1 VTFRTEVAGPA
12 TEALTP
18 DWIFDQIQEWAQRS
32 PNRIAF
38 VIDQTEQVEEYRY
51 ADVLGRADEFAS
63 VLYSKGI
70 QRGDHVGILMENV
83 PQWVFALLGAM
94 RIGAVTVPLATA
106 LPENSIQLIAD
117 HAGCKAIFADE
128 TNWEKASQVA
138 ASQGAILL
146 SASSVGVYDAAR
158 SAERKRNSAQ
168 PKDAERKRD
177 SAQPIELPA
186 PTATALLI
194 YTSGTT
200 GNPKGVELT
209 FDNLNHEIR
218 GAIESLQLTPDH
230 RILSVLPFS
239 HVLPLIAN
247 GLGQLCIGAT
257 VVFLSSISPQ
267 RIIDAFHRHRITFF
281 ICVPQFFYMLHKRVF
296 SQVASQPWLTRI
308 LFRSM
313 KGISRRVNS
322 PVLRRKLF
330 AKVHKTI
337 GPDLRLLASGGSHFD
352 RTVAQDL
359 NDLGY
364 TVLQAYGLTE
374 TSAAATITPPEDN
387 RLGTVGK
394 PIRGVTVRIEN
405 PGDSGIGEVL
415 IRGPIIMK
423 GYYRAPEKT
432 AEAIREG
439 WFRTGDLGFID
450 RDGNLSITG
459 RSKDVIVLANGENV
473 YPEELETHYSKS
485 PFIKEIC
492 ILGLSEDGAGG
503 VLHAIVVPD
512 MEEFRRR
519 GQTAITEMIRFD
531 IENLSKQ
538 VPSYYRIHSLAVR
551 DEPLPRTVTRKLK
564 RFEIQQGEADRM
576 KSKAAATEQVVA
588 PRQDD
593 PRFQSRVGAVIAELV
608 RESKSDAGPLHPSMN
623 IELDLGFDSLARV
636 ELLGLAEGR
645 LGTHIDEHQA
655 SRVFTLGE
663 LIDAFEAT
671 ASVSEKVTGRSWK
684 EIVQLATA
692 SEMPEHYALRKR
704 PLLDPLSF
712 LAMRGFKVL
721 AQVLFR
727 LRYFGLEKLPRT
739 MPFLLCPNH
748 ESFLDGPLLAA
759 ILPRQVLY
767 NIFILGYSDY
777 WQSAL
782 SRRIAEMCKIVAIDP
797 NANLVRAMQA
807 GAAGLK
813 LGRPLLIFPEGT
825 RSIDG
830 HVAEF
835 KKGAAILAVELGVPI
850 VPIGI
855 RGSFEAWPRGGRF
868 RLYPIEFHFG
878 DPIDPKGFADSADPY
893 SAVTERLRKEVKT
906 LAGDTNSG

>member
-12 TEALTP
+12 SEALAP
-18 DWIFDQIQEWAQRS
+18 DWIFDQIQEWARRS
-32 PNRIAF
+32 PDRVAF
-38 VIDQTEQVEEYRY
+38 VIDQKDKVEEYRY
-51 ADVLGRADEFAS
+51 ADVLDRADEFAS
-63 VLYSKGI
+63 ALISKGI
-70 QRGDHVGILMENV
+70 QRGDHIGILMENV

-106 LPENSIQLIAD
+106 LPENSIQLIAE
-117 HAGCKAIFADE
+117 HAGCKVLVADD
-128 TNWEKASQVA
+128 TNWEKASYVA
-138 ASQGAILL
+138 ASLGAALL
-146 SASSVGVYDAAR
+146 CPSAVGEVREAQTRQRAALPDDRPRR
-158 SAERKRNSAQ
+158 SQSA
-168 PKDAERKRD
+168 PPE
-177 SAQPIELPA
+177 
-186 PTATALLI
+186 TALLI

-209 FDNLNHEIR
+209 FDNLNHEIQ

-296 SQVASQPWLTRI
+296 SQVASQPRLTRI
-308 LFRSM
+308 LFRLM
-313 KGISRRVNS
+313 KGFGRRVNS
-322 PVLRRKLF
+322 PALRRKLF
-330 AKVHKTI
+330 SKVHKTI
-337 GPDLRLLASGGSHFD
+337 GPDLRLLASGGSYFD
-352 RTVAQDL
+352 PGVAQDL

-394 PIRGVTVRIEN
+394 PIRGVAIRIDN
-405 PGDSGIGEVL
+405 PSYDKGIGEVL

-432 AEAIREG
+432 AEAMKEG

-450 RDGNLSITG
+450 QHGYLSITG

-551 DEPLPRTVTRKLK
+551 DESLPRTVTRKLK
-564 RFEIQQGEADRM
+564 RFEIQQAEVDRM
-576 KSKAAATEQVVA
+576 TAKAAATDHREAA

-593 PRFQSRVGAVIAELV
+593 PLFLGRVGAVIAELV
-608 RESKSDAGPLHPSMN
+608 RESKTNAGPLHPSMN

-655 SRVFTLGE
+655 SRIFTLGE
-663 LIDAFEAT
+663 LIDAFEA
-671 ASVSEKVTGRSWK
+671 ASVSETATGRSWK
-684 EIVQLATA
+684 EILQTATA
-692 SEMPEHYALRKR
+692 GEMHYVWNKR
-704 PLLDPLSF
+704 PLLDPTSF
-712 LAMRGFKVL
+712 VAMRGLKVL
-721 AQVLFR
+721 ARGLFR
-727 LRYFGLEKLPRT
+727 LRYFGLEKLPHA

-759 ILPRQVLY
+759 ILPRQVMY

-782 SRRIAEMCKIVAIDP
+782 SRRIAEMCKIVPIDP

-813 LGRPLLIFPEGT
+813 QGRSVMIFPEGT

-855 RGSFEAWPRGGRF
+855 RGSFEAWPRGGSF
-868 RLYPIEFHFG
+868 RLHPIEFHFG
-878 DPIDPKGFADSADPY
+878 DPIDPKEFAASADPY
-893 SAVTERLRKEVKT
+893 SALTEKLRKDVKA

>member
-1 VTFRTEVAGPA
+1 MTFRTEVAGPA
-12 TEALTP
+12 SEALAP
-18 DWIFDQIQEWAQRS
+18 DWIFDQIQEWARRS
-32 PNRIAF
+32 PDRVAF
-38 VIDQTEQVEEYRY
+38 VIDQKDKVEEYRY
-51 ADVLGRADEFAS
+51 ADVLDRADEFAS
-63 VLYSKGI
+63 ALISKGI
-70 QRGDHVGILMENV
+70 QLGDHIGILMENV

-106 LPENSIQLIAD
+106 LPENSIQLIAE
-117 HAGCKAIFADE
+117 HAGCKVLVADE
-128 TNWEKASQVA
+128 TNWEKASHVA
-138 ASQGAILL
+138 AGLGAHLLCPSALGEVREAQARQRAALPDDRPRRSQ
-146 SASSVGVYDAAR
+146 S
-158 SAERKRNSAQ
+158 
-168 PKDAERKRD
+168 
-177 SAQPIELPA
+177 A
-186 PTATALLI
+186 PTETALLI

-209 FDNLNHEIR
+209 FDNLNHEIQ

-296 SQVASQPWLTRI
+296 SQVASQPRLARI
-308 LFRSM
+308 LFRLM
-313 KGISRRVNS
+313 KGFGRRVNS

-330 AKVHKTI
+330 SKVHKTI
-337 GPDLRLLASGGSHFD
+337 GPDLRLLASGGSYFD
-352 RTVAQDL
+352 PGVAHDL

-374 TSAAATITPPEDN
+374 TSAAATITPPQDN

-394 PIRGVTVRIEN
+394 PIRGVTIRIDN
-405 PGDSGIGEVL
+405 PSYDKGIGEVL

-432 AEAIREG
+432 AEAMKEG

-450 RDGNLSITG
+450 QHGYLSITG

-492 ILGLSEDGAGG
+492 ILGLSEDGDGG

-551 DEPLPRTVTRKLK
+551 DESLPRTVTRKLK
-564 RFEIQQGEADRM
+564 RFEIQQAEVDRM
-576 KSKAAATEQVVA
+576 KAKAAATDHREAA

-593 PRFQSRVGAVIAELV
+593 PRFLGRVGAVIAELV
-608 RESKSDAGPLHPSMN
+608 RESKPNAGPLHPSMN

-655 SRVFTLGE
+655 SRIFTLGE
-663 LIDAFEAT
+663 LIDAFEA
-671 ASVSEKVTGRSWK
+671 ASVSETATGRSWK
-684 EIVQLATA
+684 EILQTATA
-692 SEMPEHYALRKR
+692 GEMHYVWDKR
-704 PLLDPLSF
+704 PLLDPTSF
-712 LAMRGFKVL
+712 VAMRGLKVL
-721 AQVLFR
+721 ARALFR
-727 LRYFGLEKLPRT
+727 LRYFGLEKLPHA

-759 ILPRQVLY
+759 ILPRQVMY

-782 SRRIAEMCKIVAIDP
+782 SRRIAEMCKIVPIDP

-813 LGRPLLIFPEGT
+813 QGRSVMIFPEGT

-855 RGSFEAWPRGGRF
+855 RGSFEAWPRGGSF
-868 RLYPIEFHFG
+868 RLHPIEFHFG
-878 DPIDPKGFADSADPY
+878 DPIDPKEFAASADPY
-893 SAVTERLRKEVKT
+893 FALTEKLRKDVKA